1 MGREKI
7 IAELK
12 SLSELADKIEIP
24 LEDIVDKLVD
34 LIVDIED
41 VIEDHKRK
49 TR

>member
-1 MGREKI
+1 MEREKI

-12 SLSELADKIEIP
+12 SLSGLADKREIS
-24 LEDIVDKLVD
+24 LEDIVERLID